1 MPQFEPVLLAN
12 IHKPDSHTRKVYEAS
27 GGYSALKKILKEKTP
42 VEVIDLSSGGC
53 RMRAKWTLTN
63 GAKICLKVRHD
74 EFPAEIVWVDG
85 HEAGAR
91 FLEPVTIL

>member
-1 MPQFEPVLLAN
+1 MKKRGQDRPPRIQTSIAAVLVDGN
-12 IHKPDSHTRKVYEAS
+12 
-27 GGYSALKKILKEKTP
+27 GGELP

-53 RMRAKWTLTN
+53 RMRAKWALTN
-63 GAKICLKVRHD
+63 GAKVCLKVRHD

-91 FLEPVTIL
+91 FLEPVTTL